1 LSTLALEGSR
11 RVGDGGGPA
20 IAARHAD
27 LVVLAL
33 ALPVFLIAGWPPLGY
48 ATAAAAWLAATGIQ
62 LLAERRAASVMR
74 RGERRAALGTVA
86 AATLGRVWLVTM
98 AILLTGLLADREDG
112 LAAAVLA
119 LVLVTV
125 HLVGQ
130 GLARALA
137 GSP

>member
-11 RVGDGGGPA
+11 PVGDGGRPA
-20 IAARHAD
+20 IAVRHAD
-27 LVVLAL
+27 LAVAAL
-33 ALPVFLIAGWPPLGY
+33 ALPVFLIAGWPLLGY
-48 ATAAAAWLAATGIQ
+48 AAAAAAWLAATGIE
-62 LLAERRAASVMR
+62 LFSERRAASVMR
-74 RGERRAALGTVA
+74 RGDRRAALGTVA

-112 LAAAVLA
+112 LAAAVLS

-137 GSP
+137 ESP